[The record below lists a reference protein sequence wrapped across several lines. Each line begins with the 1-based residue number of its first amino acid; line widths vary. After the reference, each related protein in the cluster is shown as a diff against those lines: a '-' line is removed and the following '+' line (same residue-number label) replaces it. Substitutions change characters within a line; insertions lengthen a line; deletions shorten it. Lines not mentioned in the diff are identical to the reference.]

1 MFIDMSIDL
10 GEQYDRI
17 YRYCYFR
24 LRSRQAA
31 EDITQETFLRYLE
44 KYRYDHCAAGE
55 QALRYLYT
63 IARNLCVDEY
73 RRRSREQL
81 WELSNETA
89 GADVTQEA
97 LTRENPEEGFLTNF
111 AVRKAVASLEED
123 EQELLLLRYVN
134 EVSVLTIARLLGIS
148 RFAVY
153 RKLVAVTKKF
163 RENLKKEGIE

>member
-1 MFIDMSIDL
+1 MSMDME
-10 GEQYDRI
+10 EQYDRI

-44 KYRYDHCAAGE
+44 KYQCTAAE
-55 QALRYLYT
+55 QALKYLYT

-73 RRRSREQL
+73 RRRAREQL
-81 WELSNETA
+81 WENVSDDEQQKEPGNL
-89 GADVTQEA
+89 TQEN
-97 LTRENPEEGFLTNF
+97 LEEGFLRNL
-111 AVRKAVASLEED
+111 AVRKAVALLGQD

-134 EVSVLTIARLLGIS
+134 EVPLLTLAQLLGIS

-153 RKLVAVTKKF
+153 RKLLAVTKKF
-163 RENLKKEGIE
+163 KENLKKEGIE

>member
-1 MFIDMSIDL
+1 MSIDL
-10 GEQYDRI
+10 EEQYDRI

-24 LRSRQAA
+24 LPSRQAA
-31 EDITQETFLRYLE
+31 EDITQETFLRYLD
-44 KYRYDHCAAGE
+44 KYQYNHCAAGE
-55 QALRYLYT
+55 QDLRYLYT

-81 WELSNETA
+81 WEPYNETVS
-89 GADVTQEA
+89 ADVAQEA
-97 LTRENPEEGFLTNF
+97 LVRENPEEEFLTNL

-123 EQELLLLRYVN
+123 EQELLMLRYVN
-134 EVSVLTIARLLGIS
+134 EVPVLTLALLLGIS

-153 RKLVAVTKKF
+153 RKLIAVTKKF

>member
-1 MFIDMSIDL
+1 MSMDMSINME
-10 GEQYDRI
+10 EQYDRI

-24 LRSRQAA
+24 LRSRQTA

-44 KYRYDHCAAGE
+44 KYRYDRCAAGE

-81 WELSNETA
+81 WEPSNETVS
-89 GADVTQEA
+89 ADASREA
-97 LTRENPEEGFLTNF
+97 LKRENPEEGFLTNL
-111 AVRKAVASLEED
+111 AVRKAVASLGRD

-134 EVSVLTIARLLGIS
+134 EVPVLTLARLLGIS
-148 RFAVY
+148 RFAA
-153 RKLVAVTKKF
+153 RRRLAAVTRKF
-163 RENLKKEGIE
+163 KENLRKEGIE